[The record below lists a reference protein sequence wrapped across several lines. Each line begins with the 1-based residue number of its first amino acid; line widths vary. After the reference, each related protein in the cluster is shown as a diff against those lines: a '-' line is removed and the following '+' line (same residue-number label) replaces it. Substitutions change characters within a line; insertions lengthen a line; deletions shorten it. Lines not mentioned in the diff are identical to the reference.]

1 MKQTYFCNIRLNSL
15 KINCF
20 LRKIGILNN
29 IQIPI
34 YYTITFIILSIS
46 SCSPSKF
53 LKEGEV
59 LYQGAQLD
67 FAQPNLI
74 VKKKDLEPKIKDRI
88 VPKANSKFLGVF
100 YTKQWMY
107 SKIEP
112 NPEKKKS
119 FKHWLKNKLGEKPI
133 LMSDV
138 DHATMEKV
146 VQKTLQD
153 NGYFNTAV
161 QSEAEI
167 KDKKGK
173 YIYHIEHSGP
183 TYIQS
188 FEKQKFGTQLDTIV
202 RRYEKNFQV
211 KEGQIYQLEKF
222 TEDRTNLAELIRRFG
237 YYDFDA
243 QDIFYVIDTAL
254 AGDSIHVQ
262 MRIQAPKDDSLHR
275 KYFIRNVDIYAVE
288 DLVARDDSLP
298 IKTRENYK
306 GMTIHQDQDYIQ
318 PKILYRNTLIEPG
331 QAFSVRNYN
340 NTASRLINMD
350 LFNYVNIQY
359 EKVDQDS
366 LDVDIFLNPAQ
377 HQSFE
382 ADVEAS
388 TSNRSFLGTSLAFSY
403 INKNMYR
410 KADKLTVKV
419 SFGTEL
425 QTFDSKARLNIINA
439 DLEIRQDM
447 ARLVGFRKDK
457 KTYGESS
464 PNTYVKAQLNFQKW
478 LQYYTLYSIQLA
490 YGYDWKK
497 GQRISHT
504 FEPISI
510 NRISILNKT
519 DEFNA
524 LLNKNPLLRTSFE
537 NMTIVGGNYTFSI
550 NTRKRP
556 DDKSYIYFNGYGEIA
571 GNTLFGAFK
580 IFNRNGELPYTILNE
595 AFSQYA
601 KTELEL
607 RHYWQINRNLQV
619 VSRINIGLGKGYGN
633 STTLPYIKQF
643 FVGGPTTLRA
653 FPFRSVGPGRYSSA
667 TNGGEINP
675 IEQTGDIKFLM
686 NAELRYTLYKFLR
699 LGFFLDAGNV
709 WLLKEDP
716 NRPNSQFHFNEFYQ
730 QLALGTG
737 IGLRLDFDFFVLRAD
752 LGIPLYKPYLQESNR
767 WINEFPEN
775 NFKDW
780 RKQHFVWNI
789 AIGYP
794 F

>member
-1 MKQTYFCNIRLNSL
+1 M
-15 KINCF
+15 
-20 LRKIGILNN
+20 GNN
-29 IQIPI
+29 IYRKVLQYKNKDGFNNSKGTIRFPI
-34 YYTITFIILSIS
+34 YLFSLLLAFSCLY

-59 LYQGAQLD
+59 LYQGADLEFSD
-67 FAQPNLI
+67 PSLL
-74 VKKKDLEPKIKDRI
+74 VKKKEVETKVKDKIT
-88 VPKANSKFLGVF
+88 PKANSKFLGLF
-100 YTKQWMY
+100 YTKQWLY
-107 SKIEP
+107 SKVEP
-112 NPEKKKS
+112 NPNKKKS
-119 FKHWLKNKLGEKPI
+119 LKHWMKNKLGAKPI
-133 LMSDV
+133 LMNDV
-138 DHATMEKV
+138 DNTLMEKV

-161 QSEAEI
+161 QSESIVKE
-167 KDKKGK
+167 KKGK
-173 YIYHIEHSGP
+173 YLYHIDHSGP
-183 TYIQS
+183 SYIQT
-188 FEKQKFGTQLDTIV
+188 FEKQKFGTQLDTLV
-202 RRYEKNFQV
+202 RRFEKNFQV
-211 KEGQIYQLEKF
+211 KEGQIYQLDKF
-222 TEDRTNLAELIRRFG
+222 TEDRTSLAEFIRRFG

-254 AGDSIHVQ
+254 AGDSIRVQ
-262 MRIQAPKDDSLHR
+262 MRIQAPKDDTLHR

-288 DLVARDDSLP
+288 DLKSRDDSIP
-298 IKTRENYK
+298 VKIIEKYK
-306 GMTIHQDQDYIQ
+306 GITVHQDHNFIR
-318 PKILYRNTLIEPG
+318 PNILYRNTLIEPG
-331 QAFSVRNYN
+331 QPFSVRNYN

-350 LFNYVNIQY
+350 LFKYVNIQY
-359 EKVDQDS
+359 DKVANDS
-366 LDVDIFLNPAQ
+366 LDVNIFLNPAQ
-377 HQSFE
+377 HQNFE

-403 INKNMYR
+403 VNKNMYR
-410 KADKLTVKV
+410 KADKLTIKV

-425 QTFDSKARLNIINA
+425 QSFDGKARLNILNA

-447 ARLVGFRKDK
+447 ARLVGFKKDR
-457 KTYGESS
+457 KTYGEAT
-464 PNTYVKAQLNFQKW
+464 PNTYVRAQFNFQKW

-510 NRISILNKT
+510 NRISILNRT
-519 DEFNA
+519 DAFKA
-524 LLNKNPLLRTSFE
+524 LLDKNPLLRTSFE
-537 NMTIVGGNYTFSI
+537 SMSIVGGNYTFAI
-550 NTRKRP
+550 NTRKRA

-571 GNTLFGAFK
+571 GNTMFGAFK
-580 IFNRNGELPYTILNE
+580 LFNRNGDLPYTILNQ

-601 KTELEL
+601 KTDLEL
-607 RHYWQINRNLQV
+607 RHYWQISKDLQF
-619 VSRINIGLGKGYGN
+619 VSRVNVGLGKGYGN

-667 TNGGEINP
+667 ANGGDINP
-675 IEQTGDIKFLM
+675 IEQTGDIKLLM

-737 IGLRLDFDFFVLRAD
+737 LGLRLDFDFFVLRAD
-752 LGIPLYKPYLQESNR
+752 LGIPLYKPYLQEGNR
-767 WINEFPEN
+767 WINEYPEN
-775 NFKDW
+775 TFKSW
-780 RKQHFVWNI
+780 RKEHLVWNI